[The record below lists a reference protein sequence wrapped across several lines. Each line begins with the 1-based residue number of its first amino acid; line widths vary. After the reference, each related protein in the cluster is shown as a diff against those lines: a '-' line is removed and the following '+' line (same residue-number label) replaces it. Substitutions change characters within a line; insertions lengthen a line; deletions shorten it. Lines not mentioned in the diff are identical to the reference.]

1 MVKHR
6 QKGRKQF
13 DMQPVKISVA
23 VMFVDEGVISKTAEA
38 ALLLNSYR
46 VRQQQDGG
54 LKNRKKKK
62 NREAERR
69 RDMDGDRQK

>member
-54 LKNRKKKK
+54 
-62 NREAERR
+62 
-69 RDMDGDRQK
+69 